1 MWFKNARLFQLDE
14 NFSMDTHALDDA
26 LKSKPLKPCG
36 PQQLSSAGWVSPF
49 GPEGELFVLQS
60 GQAQLFCLGEEEK
73 ILPASVVNHHL
84 EEKLAAI
91 RKETGTPVGRQHKT
105 ELKQQLVFELLPQ
118 AFVKPKRTLAYFDNA
133 QKLLVVDSSSQ
144 NAAENLVSH
153 LRDTLGSIKATP
165 FGESSAIASVMTR
178 WLNQGHAEGGLDF
191 GHELVLEDPKENGGV
206 IRARKVDM
214 LADEMQSHL
223 DNGYT
228 VKEMGLIFNDRIEFV
243 LGNDLGVRKIKF
255 TDVVLD
261 QLDHAVM
268 ESDAQMLDTHF
279 TLLSL
284 ELRELFKTLFG
295 IFIINLAAI

>member
-1 MWFKNARLFQLDE
+1 MWFKNARLFQLDK
-14 NFSMDTHALDDA
+14 NFSLDSQALDEA
-26 LKSKPLKPCG
+26 LKSKSLKPCG
-36 PQQLSSAGWVSPF
+36 PQQLASAGWVSPF
-49 GPEGELFVLQS
+49 GPDGQLFVLQS

-73 ILPASVVNHHL
+73 ILPASVINHHL

-91 RKETGTPVGRQHKT
+91 KKETGSPVGRQHKA

-118 AFVKPKRTLAYFDNA
+118 AFVKPKRTLAYFDTALN
-133 QKLLVVDSSSQ
+133 LLVVDSSSQ

-165 FGESSAIASVMTR
+165 FGESSAIASIMTR
-178 WLNQGHAEGGLDF
+178 WLNQGTAEHGLVF
-191 GHELVLEDPKENGGV
+191 GHEIVLEDTQENGGV
-206 IRARKVDM
+206 IRARKVDL

-223 DNGYT
+223 ENGYT
-228 VKEMGLIFNDRIEFV
+228 VKEMGLVYNERIEFV

-284 ELRELFKTLFG
+284 ELRELFKTLFAV
-295 IFIINLAAI
+295 LPHD

>member
-1 MWFKNARLFQLDE
+1 MWFKNARLFQLDDHFAIDSE
-14 NFSMDTHALDDA
+14 ELDAA
-26 LKSKPLKPCG
+26 LKAKSLKPCG

-60 GQAQLFCLGEEEK
+60 GLAQLFCLGEEEK
-73 ILPASVVNHHL
+73 ILPASVINHHL
-84 EEKLAAI
+84 EEKLTAI
-91 RKETGTPVGRQHKT
+91 KKETGTPVGRQHKT

-118 AFVKPKRTLAYFDNA
+118 AFVKPKRTQAYFDNA
-133 QKLLVVDSSSQ
+133 AKLLVVDSSSQ

-165 FGESSAIASVMTR
+165 FGESSAVASILTR
-178 WLNQGHAEGGLDF
+178 WLNQGRAEGGLVF
-191 GHELVLEDPKENGGV
+191 GHEIVLEDTQENGGV
-206 IRARKVDM
+206 IRARKVDL

-223 DNGYT
+223 ENGYT
-228 VKEMGLIFNDRIEFV
+228 VKEMGLVYNDRIEFV

-284 ELRELFKTLFG
+284 ELRELFKTVFSLFPHD
-295 IFIINLAAI
+295 